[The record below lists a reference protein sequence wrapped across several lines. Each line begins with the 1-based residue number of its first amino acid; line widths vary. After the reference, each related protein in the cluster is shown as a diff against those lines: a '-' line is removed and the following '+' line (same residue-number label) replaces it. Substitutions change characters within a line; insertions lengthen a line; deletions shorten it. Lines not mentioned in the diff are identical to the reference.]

1 MGSLSD
7 FVGSADNRQTLTA
20 SGTLAN
26 GDVVA
31 LNSDGTV
38 SVVTGATEETG
49 TAVVFESADSA
60 YISAASIGND
70 KIVIGYRDV
79 GNSSYGTAVVGT
91 ASGTS
96 LSFGTPV
103 VFESANTEY
112 TSVASIDNDKVV
124 IGYRDNGNSS
134 YGTAVVGTVSGT
146 TISFGTPVVF
156 ESAQSD
162 FISVASIGNDKVV
175 IGYEDYGNSQY
186 GTAVVGTASGTTI
199 SFGTPVVFESAASP
213 SVSVASIDNDKVV
226 IGYRDGGNSYYGT
239 SVVGTVSG
247 TTISFGTP
255 VVFASGGNT
264 TYISVASIGNDKV
277 VIGYEDYGNSQYGT
291 AVVGTASGTTISFGT
306 PVVFESAVSREISV
320 ASIGNDQAFIGYRDN
335 GNSSY
340 GTAIVGTAS
349 GTTISFGTPVV
360 FESAGILYTSV
371 ASIGIGKVVIG
382 YRDGGNSNYGTAIVR
397 QLESLI
403 NGDDWI
409 GISESSVTDASATIA
424 TLGAVVSNQTGLTI
438 DADYYVATDGSLTTS
453 SNSRPIGRA
462 LSATELLITAG
473 GTA

>member
-79 GNSSYGTAVVGT
+79 GNSSYGTAV
-91 ASGTS
+91 
-96 LSFGTPV
+96 
-103 VFESANTEY
+103 
-112 TSVASIDNDKVV
+112 
-124 IGYRDNGNSS
+124 
-134 YGTAVVGTVSGT
+134 
-146 TISFGTPVVF
+146 
-156 ESAQSD
+156 
-162 FISVASIGNDKVV
+162 
-175 IGYEDYGNSQY
+175 
-186 GTAVVGTASGTTI
+186 
-199 SFGTPVVFESAASP
+199 
-213 SVSVASIDNDKVV
+213 
-226 IGYRDGGNSYYGT
+226 
-239 SVVGTVSG
+239 
-247 TTISFGTP
+247 
-255 VVFASGGNT
+255 
-264 TYISVASIGNDKV
+264 
-277 VIGYEDYGNSQYGT
+277 
-291 AVVGTASGTTISFGT
+291 
-306 PVVFESAVSREISV
+306 
-320 ASIGNDQAFIGYRDN
+320 
-335 GNSSY
+335 
-340 GTAIVGTAS
+340 VGTAS

-462 LSATELLITAG
+462 LSATELLITEG
-473 GTA
+473 GV